1 MLEPISIPPPSQGV
15 KRMSATQGAAPINNM
30 APPPF
35 TPNTH
40 INNTSVPTRQQ
51 QDLDGLRS
59 AVVRDQQQPNNLNH
73 SSSED
78 WSDKDGKESMSSPGH
93 PPAHDLKSTTST
105 GSLRTPVPASSTL
118 QTPRAWMGL
127 APMATVDE
135 ELDHAEHNHFF
146 WSKAKIAFKEP
157 FAEFWGTFILVLF
170 GKLLCPSVLTI
181 HQR

>member
-1 MLEPISIPPPSQGV
+1 
-15 KRMSATQGAAPINNM
+15 MSATQGAAPITNM

-59 AVVRDQQQPNNLNH
+59 AVVRDQQQSNNLNH

-170 GKLLCPSVLTI
+170 GKLLCPSILTI